1 MFHLQPNPGRF
12 RYLSFS
18 SQADGTLLLHKIVM
32 KADRVGLW
40 VQQHLAVLIFRATSM
55 GFSLF

>member
-1 MFHLQPNPGRF
+1 MQPNPGRF